1 MLLWIFIIIAWIAF
15 ILFVCRFLGINAEQ
29 DRFIEEHQRK
39 EEENK

>member
-15 ILFVCRFLGINAEQ
+15 VLFVCRFLGINTEQ
-29 DRFIEEHQRK
+29 ERLMEEQRRK